1 MRRLMNNRTR
11 TFGKTVAMSASALFL
26 AAGAAFA
33 ADVPLSVLNAG
44 PSSATIPGIADDPV
58 ATIGFPRQ
66 IVDLTVPFN
75 LAANLNNNA
84 LTVQDSGDAT
94 VGVRNRSR
102 AFLAFFDTNVN
113 NNILVQANLNFNA
126 LAADSFILFLN
137 EADASTITTLGQLDA
152 FIGNAASQYV
162 QYFFDNAGL
171 GFVDGDITDAN
182 LNTGVPILAADIL
195 AATPDAGP
203 AALLNPGAAGN
214 FELAIVV
221 FVNGANRVPTE
232 YICVRNGPELVAPIA
247 AASIGPAMNTQVDTI
262 VIVASEQLVD
272 DNTANPMMT
281 DTGALSGADFR
292 VRQNGAGP
300 AILLT
305 DFLANN
311 LSVANSVAGFA
322 VSGDTNEVIEIAL
335 NATAADAGDIALIR
349 ASTIGF
355 TAGGTG
361 GLVFSFAGEFANGA
375 LSTFQVMGEPAPIT
389 FGTTE
394 LLQGTGQSGFG
405 FGVQQIWTA
414 LNFSDAVTSV
424 GDNNQ
429 FELVNAA
436 GQVIATSNLVQNTL
450 PTNVQVRGIDDANL
464 DGTTGDNVIDTAAT
478 RLFARFTLVDGDD
491 AINSDATWSNDGQDD
506 ITLRATRSA
515 ISVRMVDG
523 FGGNV
528 ATNAIGGAL
537 DPDSTSTLGDR
548 ARPVAIGFL
557 TRAGDTGDF
566 CEFVDALDVIFDE
579 TVQTN
584 ANTGAFS
591 FFGYRSGESI
601 SDLTTGLG
609 AGLSIPTIDIVTT
622 AVVNDR
628 RLTPSS
634 LALITSFAS
643 NDTARASAPA
653 VPVDG
658 TANDGSSS
666 ILTGT
671 GDRGYIFAHRNGA
684 VSDAGNRGAVAL
696 GTFTAMTNELTG
708 GFVTVSDGAAPALMG
723 ANVVGSDV
731 VGGFSEDVNLA
742 FPNTDEAESYF
753 FIMENTSV
761 GRRVNISGAEIDF
774 VNNNTIGL
782 EFVFGLDADFALD
795 PGYLLSVFNP
805 GFPITDN
812 VDNRIDPNVA
822 KTKMVLITPPAAAF
836 KEDGVALVDDDSDKV
851 IEILLKVTGPV
862 ELNDGG
868 TLTAL
873 ADRFFVR
880 GDDFGFDGGES
891 LTLGGLLE
899 DIEISDTPDSDG
911 CFTVTLFLMD
921 GMPFP
926 QEDFYVQYVDTND
939 QSSPAGSFLVTPTDS
954 GELEIASASIFV
966 SVLRPPVVEGEN
978 DNRDGN
984 PLTMTIVGSLDLDG
998 QNALGTT
1005 VRAYVWDAND
1015 GVGTASFVY
1024 KGVVHTLELD
1034 GVANGEV
1041 RYFHPQLLG
1050 SGLGSVEPMGIL
1062 NRKPELDITATVIL
1076 EQDGN
1081 DIETLV
1087 YQEID
1092 NLGVPAIIR
1101 PIRVTFRTDPTCPGR
1116 FTFTGP
1122 GITNG
1127 RVIYPGGFEEIG
1139 STVITSP
1146 VLSGQPAEIGARP
1159 FTLHTRGNK
1168 AFNGRPVVIV
1178 VEPEDFFAPG
1188 ADCFLAN
1195 NFVANRLTFTSDI
1208 NRTGANATPR
1218 TFNIDR
1224 ALVTSYDLDNYEF
1237 GDWAILPI
1245 GTNQGDFGAA
1255 GNLPNRV
1262 SIFNVPATTTATF
1275 PTGTDARGAFV
1286 VLTGGCSPRLLDT
1299 SIVLAIDNRGVYCGD
1314 ICLLNRVASGYAYA
1328 IEADDLN
1335 NRTWFT
1341 FGPRFSSGQNL
1352 SVVTN
1357 NTNGGWN
1364 LLANLRNADV
1374 TPSSGSTGFG
1384 GTINITMNAAN
1395 GVRIWAN
1402 GFTEFNDLS
1411 SIGVNEGVLV
1421 FTPTNFVSTP

>member
-11 TFGKTVAMSASALFL
+11 TLGKSVALSAAALFL
-26 AAGAAFA
+26 AAGAAFG

-44 PSSATIPGIADDPV
+44 PSSQTVPALADDRV
-58 ATIGFPRQ
+58 ATLAYPRQ

-84 LTVQDSGDAT
+84 LTVEDSGDPT

-102 AFLAFFDTNVN
+102 AFIAFFDTNAN
-113 NNILVQANLNFNA
+113 NEISIQANLNFNA

-137 EADASTITTLGQLDA
+137 EADAANITTLGQLDS
-152 FIGNAASQYV
+152 FIAAPGSQFV
-162 QYFFDNAGL
+162 QYFLNNAGIGL
-171 GFVDGDITDAN
+171 VDGDITDPN
-182 LNTGVPILAADIL
+182 LNTGVAIPAADIL

-214 FELAIVV
+214 FELAIIVL
-221 FVNGANRVPTE
+221 ANAGDRVPTE
-232 YICVRNGPELVAPIA
+232 YICVRNGPELVRPIA
-247 AASIGPAMNTQVDTI
+247 AASIGPMMNAEIDTL
-262 VIVASEQLVD
+262 VVVASEQLLD
-272 DNTANPMMT
+272 DNASNPMQT
-281 DTGALSGADFR
+281 NTGALDGTDFR
-292 VRQNGAGP
+292 VRVNAAGP
-300 AILLT
+300 AVLLS
-305 DFLANN
+305 DFLSNN
-311 LSVANSVAGFA
+311 LGVANSVAGIN
-322 VSGDTNEVIEIAL
+322 VSGDTNEVIEIGLTGTVSA
-335 NATAADAGDIALIR
+335 AGDVSLIR
-349 ASTIGF
+349 ASSIGF

-361 GLVFSFAGEFANGA
+361 GRVFSFAGEFANGA
-375 LSTFQVMGEPAPIT
+375 TSTFQIMGEPAPIT
-389 FGTTE
+389 FGTTL

-405 FGVQQIWTA
+405 NGGTEIWAA
-414 LNFSDAVTSV
+414 LDFSDAVTSV

-450 PTNVQVRGIDDANL
+450 PTNVQVLGIDDANL
-464 DGTTGDNVIDTAAT
+464 DGTTGDNVIDTAST
-478 RLFARFTLVDGDD
+478 RLFARFTLADGDD
-491 AINSDATWSNDGQDD
+491 AINSDATWSDDGQDD
-506 ITLRATRSA
+506 IANRATRSA
-515 ISVRMVDG
+515 ISIRMVDG
-523 FGGNV
+523 FVGNV

-548 ARPVAIGFL
+548 ARPFAIGFL
-557 TRAGDTGDF
+557 TRAGDTGEF

-591 FFGYRSGESI
+591 FFGYASGATI

-634 LALITSFAS
+634 LNLITSFAS
-643 NDTARASAPA
+643 NDTARANAPA

-671 GDRGYIFAHRNGA
+671 GDTGYIFAHRRGA
-684 VSDAGNRGAVAL
+684 VSDAGGRGAVAL
-696 GTFTAMTNELTG
+696 GAFNGSNELTG
-708 GFVTVSDGAAPALMG
+708 GFVTVSDGAAPGLMA
-723 ANVVGSDV
+723 ANVVGDEITA
-731 VGGFSEDVNLA
+731 GFSEDVTLA
-742 FPNTDEAESYF
+742 FPSTGEAESYF

-761 GRRVNISGAEIDF
+761 GRRVNISSAEIDF
-774 VNNNTIGL
+774 VNNNTVGI
-782 EFVFGLDADFALD
+782 EDVFGLDSDFAID

-805 GFPITDN
+805 GFPIEDAAG
-812 VDNRIDPNVA
+812 NRIDPNIA

-836 KEDGVALVDDDSDKV
+836 KEEGVALVDDDSDKV
-851 IEILLKVTGPV
+851 IEIMLKVTGPV
-862 ELNDGG
+862 ELSSGG
-868 TLTAL
+868 SISELG
-873 ADRFFVR
+873 DRFYIR
-880 GDDFGFDGGES
+880 GDDFSFDNGES

-899 DIEISDTPDSDG
+899 DIEISDEADSDG
-911 CFTVTLFLMD
+911 CYTVTLFLMD

-926 QEDFYVQYVDTND
+926 QEDFYVQYVDSNS
-939 QSSPAGSFLVTPTDS
+939 QESPANSFLVTPTDN
-954 GELEIASASIFV
+954 GELEIAGASIYV
-966 SVLRPPVVEGEN
+966 SVLRPPVVEGVD

-984 PLTMTIVGSLDLDG
+984 PLTMTIVGSLNLNG
-998 QNALGTT
+998 QNALGST
-1005 VRAYVWDAND
+1005 VTAYVWNPVA
-1015 GVGTASFVY
+1015 GTGSMSFVY
-1024 KGVVHTLELD
+1024 KGVVHTLSID
-1034 GVANGEV
+1034 TVANGEV

-1050 SGLGSVEPMGIL
+1050 SGLGSVEPMGIV
-1062 NRKPELDITATVIL
+1062 NRKPELDITATVVL
-1076 EQDGN
+1076 EQNGQDV
-1081 DIETLV
+1081 ETLV
-1087 YQEID
+1087 YQELEGLSSTSVIK
-1092 NLGVPAIIR
+1092 
-1101 PIRVTFRTDPTCPGR
+1101 PIQITFRTDPTCPGR
-1116 FTFTGP
+1116 FTFTGA

-1127 RVIYPGGFEEIG
+1127 RVIYPGGFTDIG
-1139 STVITSP
+1139 STVITNP
-1146 VLSGQPAEIGARP
+1146 VLTGEPAEVGARP
-1159 FTLHTRGNK
+1159 FTLHTRGAK
-1168 AFNGRPVVIV
+1168 SYAGRPVVIV

-1188 ADCFLAN
+1188 ASCFLAN
-1195 NFVANRLTFTSDI
+1195 NFVANRLTFASDI

-1218 TFNIDR
+1218 TFNINR
-1224 ALVTSYDLDNYEF
+1224 AQVTELDLDNYEF

-1262 SIFNVPATTTATF
+1262 SSGNTAVTTTATF
-1275 PTGTDARGAFV
+1275 PSGTDARGAFV
-1286 VLTGGCSPRLLDT
+1286 VLNGSCSPELLDT
-1299 SIVLAIDNRGVYCGD
+1299 SLVLAIDNRGVYCGD

-1328 IEADDLN
+1328 VEADNLN
-1335 NRTWFT
+1335 GRNWYT
-1341 FGPRFSSGQNL
+1341 FGPRFSSGQTL

-1364 LLANLRNADV
+1364 LLANLRNGSI
-1374 TPSSGSTGFG
+1374 TPSAGSTGFG
-1384 GTINITMNAAN
+1384 GTINITMNDAN

-1402 GFTEFNDLS
+1402 GFTDFNDLD

>member
-11 TFGKTVAMSASALFL
+11 TFGKSVAMSATALFL

-44 PSSATIPGIADDPV
+44 PSSASIPGLADDRV
-58 ATIGFPRQ
+58 ATLGFPRQ
-66 IVDLTVPFN
+66 IVDLNVPYN

-84 LTVQDSGDAT
+84 LTVEDSSDPT

-102 AFLAFFDTNVN
+102 AFISFFDTNVN
-113 NNILVQANLNFNA
+113 NTILLQANLNFNA
-126 LAADSFILFLN
+126 VVADSFILFLN
-137 EADASTITTLGQLDA
+137 QADAQNITTLGQLDA
-152 FIGNAASQYV
+152 FVGNAASQFVRYD
-162 QYFFDNAGL
+162 FDNAAFGL
-171 GFVDGDITDAN
+171 NAGDLDDN
-182 LNTGVPILAADIL
+182 LLNVGVPILPADIL

-221 FVNGANRVPTE
+221 FVNGADRVATE
-232 YICVRNGPELVAPIA
+232 YICVRNGPELVRPIA
-247 AASIGPAMNTQVDTI
+247 AASVGPMMNAQVDTI
-262 VIVASEQLVD
+262 VVVASEQLVD
-272 DNTANPMMT
+272 DNALNPMMT
-281 DTGALSGADFR
+281 DPGALTGADFR
-292 VRQNGAGP
+292 VRRNGAGP
-300 AILLT
+300 AVLLT

-311 LSVANSVAGFA
+311 LNVANSIAGFA
-322 VSGDTNEVIEIAL
+322 ISGDTNEVIEIAL

-361 GLVFSFAGEFANGA
+361 GQVFSFAGEFANG
-375 LSTFQVMGEPAPIT
+375 STAIFQPMSLPAPIT
-389 FGTTE
+389 FGVTE
-394 LLQGTGQSGFG
+394 LLQGTGQTGFG
-405 FGVQQIWTA
+405 NGGTEIWTA

-450 PTNVQVRGIDDANL
+450 PSNAQVLGIDDANL
-464 DGTTGDNVIDTAAT
+464 DGTTGDNVIEALAT
-478 RLFARFTLVDGDD
+478 RLFARFTLADGDD
-491 AINSDATWSNDGQDD
+491 AINSDATWSDDGQDD
-506 ITLRATRSA
+506 INNRATRSA

-523 FGGNV
+523 FVGNV

-537 DPDSTSTLGDR
+537 DPDSSSTLGDR
-548 ARPVAIGFL
+548 ARPFAIGFL

-566 CEFVDALDVIFDE
+566 CEFVDSLDVIFDE

-584 ANTGAFS
+584 ANTGSFS
-591 FFGYRSGESI
+591 FFGYRSGETI

-622 AVVNDR
+622 ATVNDR

-634 LALITSFAS
+634 LALRTSFAS
-643 NDTARASAPA
+643 NDTARANAPA

-658 TANDGSSS
+658 TANDGSTS

-671 GDRGYIFAHRNGA
+671 GDEGYIFAHRRGA
-684 VSDAGNRGAVAL
+684 VSDANGRGAVAL
-696 GTFTAMTNELTG
+696 GTFNMANELTG
-708 GFVTVSDGAAPALMG
+708 GFVTVQDGAAPALMA
-723 ANVVGSDV
+723 ANVVGDEISA
-731 VGGFSEDVNLA
+731 GFSEDVNLA
-742 FPNTDEAESYF
+742 FPNTGEAESYF

-761 GRRVNISGAEIDF
+761 GRRVNLSGADIDF
-774 VNNNTIGL
+774 VNNNIIGI
-782 EFVFGLDADFALD
+782 EDVFGLDSDFALD

-812 VDNRIDPNVA
+812 AGNRVDPNIA
-822 KTKMVLITPPAAAF
+822 KTKMVLITPPAAGF
-836 KEDGVALVDDDSDKV
+836 KPDGVALVDDANDKV

-862 ELNDGG
+862 ELSSGG

-873 ADRFFVR
+873 ADRFYIR
-880 GDDFGFDGGES
+880 GDDFGTDNGES
-891 LTLGGLLE
+891 LTLGNLLE
-899 DIEISDTPDSDG
+899 DIEISDEPDSDG
-911 CFTVTLFLMD
+911 CYTVTLFLMD

-939 QSSPAGSFLVTPTDS
+939 QSSPAASFLVTPTDN
-954 GELEIASASIFV
+954 GELEIASASIYV
-966 SVLRPPVVEGEN
+966 SVLRPPVVEGVN

-984 PLTMTIVGSLDLDG
+984 PLTMTIVGSLNLNG
-998 QNALGTT
+998 RNALGST
-1005 VRAYVWDAND
+1005 VTAYIWDANS

-1024 KGVVHTLELD
+1024 KGVVHTLQLD

-1050 SGLGSVEPMGIL
+1050 SGIGSVEPMGIL

-1076 EQDGN
+1076 EQNGQDV
-1081 DIETLV
+1081 ETLV
-1087 YQEID
+1087 YQELN
-1092 NLGVPAIIR
+1092 NLGVPAVIR
-1101 PIRVTFRTDPTCPGR
+1101 PIQVTFRTDPTCPGR

-1127 RVIYPGGFEEIG
+1127 RVTYPGGFTSIG
-1139 STVITSP
+1139 STVVTSP
-1146 VLSGQPAEIGARP
+1146 VLAGQPAEIGARP
-1159 FTLHTRGNK
+1159 YTLHTRGAK
-1168 AFNGRPVVIV
+1168 SYNGRPVVIV

-1218 TFNIDR
+1218 TFNINR
-1224 ALVTSYDLDNYEF
+1224 GQITRMDLDDYEF
-1237 GDWAILPI
+1237 GDWAILPVL
-1245 GTNQGDFGAA
+1245 TNQGDFGAA

-1262 SIFNVPATTTATF
+1262 STGNTPVTTTATF

-1286 VLTGGCSPRLLDT
+1286 VLNGGCTPELL
-1299 SIVLAIDNRGVYCGD
+1299 SISTALAIDNRGVYCGD

-1328 IEADDLN
+1328 VEAGNLN
-1335 NRTWFT
+1335 GRTWYT
-1341 FGPRFSSGQNL
+1341 FGPRFTSGQNL

-1364 LLANLRNADV
+1364 LLANLRNAPI
-1374 TPSSGSTGFG
+1374 TPTSASTGFG
-1384 GTINITMNAAN
+1384 GTINITMNDAN

-1411 SIGVNEGVLV
+1411 SIGTNEGVLV